1 MLWLDGAAMADG
13 YPDRG
18 LEFGDGLF
26 ETLAV
31 VDGRL
36 RLLERHLARLSDGC
50 GRLGLAAPDEDIC
63 RRELLAAARSPGAG
77 VVKLIV
83 TRGRGGGGYVA
94 DPGGAVRRWIAALPA
109 RVRPASFAEQGVT
122 LRLCT
127 TRLAE
132 QPLLA
137 GMKHL
142 NRLEQVLARREWA
155 DPSIPEG
162 LMLDVHGRV
171 ISGTMTN
178 VFAVID
184 EELVTPALTRAGVA
198 GVMRGALL
206 EAFRNSGARVI
217 ERDLGPD
224 ELGGAS
230 EVFVTNALIGAWPV
244 RRCAADAW
252 PVGPWARRA
261 QAWVREW

>member
-1 MLWLDGAAMADG
+1 MLWLDGVALAEAF
-13 YPDRG
+13 PDRG

-31 VDGRL
+31 VDGHL
-36 RLLERHLARLSDGC
+36 RLLERHLARLNAGC
-50 GRLGLAAPDEDIC
+50 ERLGLAPPDGDTC
-63 RRELLAAARSPGAG
+63 RRELLTAARAPGTG

-83 TRGRGGGGYVA
+83 TRGRGGHGYA
-94 DPGGAVRRWIAALPA
+94 SDRAGSARRWVAALPA
-109 RVRPASFAEQGVT
+109 RVRPASFAEHGVV
-122 LRLCT
+122 LRACA

-137 GMKHL
+137 GIKHL
-142 NRLEQVLARREWA
+142 NRLEQVLARREWTDA
-155 DPSIPEG
+155 AIPEG

-171 ISGTMTN
+171 ICGTMTN
-178 VFAVID
+178 VFAVIRD
-184 EELVTPALTRAGVA
+184 ELVTPALTRAGVA

-206 EAFRNSGARVI
+206 EAFRNSGARVV
-217 ERDLGPD
+217 ERDLAPE
-224 ELGGAS
+224 ELKEAS

-244 RRCAADAW
+244 RGYAAHAW